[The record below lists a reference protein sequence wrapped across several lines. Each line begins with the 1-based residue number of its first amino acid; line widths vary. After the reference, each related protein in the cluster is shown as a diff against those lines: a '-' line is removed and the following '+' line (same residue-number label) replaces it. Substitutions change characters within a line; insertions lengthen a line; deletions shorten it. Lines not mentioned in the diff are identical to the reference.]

1 MKFGTI
7 ATSNAHGV
15 ILAHSLRAGDLHLKK
30 GQVLDG
36 AQIAALE
43 QAGIFEINAAI
54 LSATDIGEDIA
65 AQKIGEALQNA
76 NIGCTKPVAGRVN
89 LLAGCD
95 GVVTFDIDQI
105 NAMNNIDES
114 ITIATL
120 PNHSRVA
127 KGALVATIKI
137 IPYAVDKNDLNNAI
151 SVISD
156 SAAQL
161 FAFKPKSVDLI
172 LTKTAGFKDS
182 VLAKGEKII
191 ASRVAPLNM
200 SLNHCETV
208 LHAEDAIK
216 AGIKNCR
223 SDIILLL
230 GASATSDRR
239 DVIPGAIERAGGQI
253 LRYGMPVDPGNLLV
267 LGHIDGRPVVGLPG
281 CARAPAL
288 NGVDWVLERLAAG
301 IDVQSND
308 IAAMGVGGLL
318 KEIPNRIQ
326 PRAKRAKVPTLNY
339 GVMLAAGASRRMGD
353 QDKLLREIDGVPL
366 LRRSVETMLAAGF
379 DKCVVTLR
387 TGADAHR
394 AALAGLDVEIQDVM
408 DAEQGMSASIRAAVG
423 CANGKAKTITFAL
436 ADMPDIRV
444 DHFNAL
450 LSAHD
455 PNQDRLIICPK
466 TSAGTRGNPVLFDAR
481 FSENLK
487 DISGDKGARDVLRAV
502 PEFIH
507 EIDMDDAVAID
518 LDTPEAWKIWE
529 SKNN

>member
-1 MKFGTI
+1 MKFGPISTTD
-7 ATSNAHGV
+7 ARGA

-30 GQVLDG
+30 GQVLNQ

-43 QAGIFEINAAI
+43 QAGIFEITAAI
-54 LSATDIGEDIA
+54 LLNTDIGEDIA
-65 AQKIGEALQNA
+65 AQKIGDALQNA
-76 NIGCTKPVAGRVN
+76 NIGCTMPVAGRVN
-89 LLAGCD
+89 LLAGHD
-95 GVVTFDIDQI
+95 GVVVFDVDQI

-120 PNHSRVA
+120 PNHSKVA
-127 KGALVATIKI
+127 KGSLIATIKI
-137 IPYAVDKNDLNNAI
+137 IPYAVDKQHLN
-151 SVISD
+151 SVVHVISD
-156 SAAQL
+156 NTVQL
-161 FAFKPKSVDLI
+161 FPFKPKSVDLI
-172 LTKTAGFKDS
+172 LTKTTGFKES
-182 VLAKGEKII
+182 LLSKGEKII
-191 ASRVAPLNM
+191 ATRIAPLNM
-200 SLNHCETV
+200 TINQCETV
-208 LHAEDAIK
+208 SHSEDAIK
-216 AGIKNCR
+216 AAINNCR
-223 SDIILLL
+223 SDVILLL

-239 DVIPGAIERAGGQI
+239 DVIPAAIARAGGQI

-267 LGHIDGRPVVGLPG
+267 LGQINGRPVVGLPG

-326 PRAKRAKVPTLNY
+326 PRAKRAKEPTLNY

-353 QDKLLREIDGVPL
+353 QDKLLRKIDGVPL
-366 LRRSVETMLAAGF
+366 LRRSVETMLAANF

-387 TGADAHR
+387 TGANAHR
-394 AALAGLDVEIQDVM
+394 VALSGLDVEIQEVV
-408 DAEQGMSASIRAAVG
+408 DADQGMSASIRAAMG

-450 LSAHD
+450 LAAHD

-466 TSAGTRGNPVLFDAR
+466 TSAGTRGHPVLFDAR

-507 EIDMDDAVAID
+507 EIETDNAVTVD
-518 LDTPEAWKIWE
+518 LDTPDAWKNWE